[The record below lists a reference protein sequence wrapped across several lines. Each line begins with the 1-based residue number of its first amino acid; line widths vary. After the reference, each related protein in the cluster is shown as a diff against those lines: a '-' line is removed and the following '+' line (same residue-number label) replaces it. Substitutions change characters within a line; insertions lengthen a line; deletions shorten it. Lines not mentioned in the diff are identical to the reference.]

1 MLVQGP
7 IALPYFVDV
16 QLWARS
22 AAGPASQPT
31 SQTGLHPTH
40 AGIPP
45 APRGT
50 PQIEVSFEI
59 DANGEALC
67 RVGIAICLLACF

>member
-1 MLVQGP
+1 MQCKLLVCWCA
-7 IALPYFVDV
+7 ALPAPPCLLVM
-16 QLWARS
+16 QLGRLVAC
-22 AAGPASQPT
+22 PSQPT
-31 SQTGLHPTH
+31 SRTGLHPSD

-59 DANGEALC
+59 DANGEGTL
-67 RVGIAICLLACF
+67 